1 MRIGNKYVQ
10 IKQGN
15 KTYTKK
21 NMILDTMINKIFLS
35 QISPTYNK
43 QVEIKSC
50 GIKFDTPLENL
61 NYYSVLNS
69 NDFDVVLTTR
79 NYDVV
84 TREKLFKN
92 KSVRSSDNI
101 TINYNFSVDG
111 YFVYEGTTHNAE
123 EFERFVGRKITAIG
137 FGNENLNFL
146 AVVDVSDMN
155 IIINQNEKLEIY
167 RTDIYQS
174 DAKCIGF
181 DYPLHLVNNNAK
193 YNAKYQ
199 TGTTYIEEYTQAR
212 LYSIGLGNKE
222 GLMESEHIIDISEEE
237 VGYNYINIDFSELI
251 KVGHYPSEDL
261 FPGFY
266 PTMDN
271 SKYLILK
278 YQLCK
283 IDYLDN
289 ITPLDEYYTMS
300 YKYDLSQY
308 EGETKNISFTLKIE
322 RM

>member
-1 MRIGNKYVQ
+1 MRVGNKYVQ

-21 NMILDTMINKIFLS
+21 NMILDTMINKIFES
-35 QISPTYNK
+35 QIYLKFNK
-43 QVEIKSC
+43 QLEIRTC

-61 NYYSVLNS
+61 SYDSVLS
-69 NDFDVVLTTR
+69 STDFDVFLTTPTS
-79 NYDVV
+79 NITTY
-84 TREKLFKN
+84 EKLFKN
-92 KSVRSSDNI
+92 KSVRTNDSI

-111 YFVYEGTTHNAE
+111 VFIYNGAYYEAQ
-123 EFERFVGRKITAIG
+123 EFERFVGKKITAIC
-137 FGNENLNFL
+137 FANEYLNVL
-146 AVVDVSDMN
+146 AVVDVSNMN
-155 IIINQNEKLEIY
+155 IIINQGEKLEIF
-167 RTDIYQS
+167 RTDTYQS

-199 TGTTYIEEYTQAR
+199 TGTIFVEEYTQAR

-222 GLMESEHIIDISEEE
+222 GLMESEQIIDFNEAMI
-237 VGYNYINIDFSELI
+237 GYNSIRIDFTEQI

-261 FPGFY
+261 FPGFF

-278 YQLCK
+278 YQLCRT
-283 IDYLDN
+283 DYLDN

-300 YKYDLSQY
+300 YKNDL
-308 EGETKNISFTLKIE
+308 GEYGGQTKDISFTLKIE